1 MHREAEEMAKKLGR
15 TEFGLTAN
23 IKSQIDRFFQRK
35 PQAFFKMPFFR
46 DLVTMDRLRSV
57 SVDEMEV
64 ADKVDP
70 GAIKNAL
77 EYNKE
82 MLRNIESHKQTL
94 HRPQLLIDALTS
106 IYYIVKNKGVLKV
119 LCVGPRTE
127 AEFLMLLAEDFNPD
141 NIQGLDLIS
150 YSDYVDVGDMHHMP
164 YDDDSFDIVFLGWV
178 LTYSKDLQRVADE
191 CVRVAKPGGY
201 IAVGVESPAA
211 RDNKE
216 AYGVTMDDVIVIK
229 STDEILELF
238 KDHIHAVPFRHD
250 VHRSLRETLDMVM
263 VVIELI

>member
-1 MHREAEEMAKKLGR
+1 
-15 TEFGLTAN
+15 
-23 IKSQIDRFFQRK
+23 
-35 PQAFFKMPFFR
+35 MPYIR
-46 DLVTMDRLRSV
+46 VLITMDRLRSV
-57 SVDEMEV
+57 SLDEMEI
-64 ADKVDP
+64 ADHIDP
-70 GAIKNAL
+70 GAIENVL

-82 MLRNIESHKQTL
+82 MLRNFENHINTL
-94 HRPQLLIDALTS
+94 YRPQILINVLTS
-106 IYYIVKNKGVLKV
+106 IYYIYQNRASLKV

-141 NIQGLDLIS
+141 NIRGLDLIS

-201 IAVGVESPAA
+201 IAVGVESEAV
-211 RDNKE
+211 RDDTE
-216 AYGVTMDDVIVIK
+216 AYGVTVDDVITIRT
-229 STDEILELF
+229 TDEILELF

>member
-1 MHREAEEMAKKLGR
+1 MARKLSHTNFLLTTDIK
-15 TEFGLTAN
+15 TE
-23 IKSQIDRFFQRK
+23 IERRFQQK
-35 PQAFFKMPFFR
+35 PQAFFKMPFVR
-46 DLVTMDRLRSV
+46 NLIAMDRLRSV

-64 ADKVDP
+64 ADKIDP
-70 GAIKNAL
+70 GAVENVL

-82 MLRNIESHKQTL
+82 MLRNFENHSHTL
-94 HRPQLLIDALTS
+94 ERPQVLIDVLTS
-106 IYYIVKNKGVLKV
+106 IYYIYQNRASLKV

-127 AEFLMLLAEDFNPD
+127 AEFLMLLAEDFKPD
-141 NIQGLDLIS
+141 NIRGLDLIS

-164 YDDDSFDIVFLGWV
+164 YDDNSFDIVFLGWV

-201 IAVGVESPAA
+201 IAIGVES
-211 RDNKE
+211 E
-216 AYGVTMDDVIVIK
+216 AVLDDSESYGVTVSDVINIR

-238 KDHIHAVPFRHD
+238 KGHIHATPFRHD
-250 VHRSLRETLDMVM
+250 VHRSLRDTFDMVM

>member
-1 MHREAEEMAKKLGR
+1 MARKLGR
-15 TEFGLTAN
+15 TEFALPAE
-23 IKSQIDRFFQRK
+23 IKSEIELRFQQK
-35 PQAFFKMPFFR
+35 TQAFFKMPFVR
-46 DLVTMDRLRSV
+46 NLITMHRLRSI

-64 ADKVDP
+64 ADQIDAA
-70 GAIKNAL
+70 AIENVL

-82 MLRNIESHKQTL
+82 MLRNFENYSHTL
-94 HRPQLLIDALTS
+94 ERPQVLIDVLTS
-106 IYYIVKNKGVLKV
+106 IYYIYQNRTSLKV

-127 AEFLMLLAEDFNPD
+127 AEFLMLLAEDFSPD
-141 NIQGLDLIS
+141 NIRGLDLIS

-164 YDDDSFDIVFLGWV
+164 YDDNSFDIVFLGWV

-201 IAVGVESPAA
+201 IAVGVESLAA
-211 RDNKE
+211 RDNTE
-216 AYGVTMDDVIVIK
+216 LYGVTMDDVITIR

-238 KDHIHAVPFRHD
+238 KNHIHAVPFRHD
-250 VHRSLRETLDMVM
+250 VHRSLRDTMDMVM

>member
-1 MHREAEEMAKKLGR
+1 MAKKLSR
-15 TEFGLTAN
+15 IKISLTTD
-23 IKSQIDRFFQRK
+23 IKSHIERYFQQK
-35 PQAFFKMPFFR
+35 PQAFFKMPFVR
-46 DLVTMDRLRSV
+46 NLVAMDRLHSV
-57 SVDEMEV
+57 SVDVMEV
-64 ADKVDP
+64 ADQIDP
-70 GAIKNAL
+70 GAIENVL

-82 MLRNIESHKQTL
+82 MLRNFENHKNTL
-94 HRPQLLIDALTS
+94 ERPRLLIEVLTS
-106 IYYIVKNKGVLKV
+106 IYYIHLNRASLKV

-201 IAVGVESPAA
+201 IAVGVESEAV
-211 RDNKE
+211 RDDTE
-216 AYGVTMDDVIVIK
+216 AYGVTVDDVITIRT
-229 STDEILELF
+229 TDEILGLF
-238 KDHIHAVPFRHD
+238 KDHIHAVPIRHD

>member
-1 MHREAEEMAKKLGR
+1 MARKLGR
-15 TEFGLTAN
+15 TEFLLTTD
-23 IKSQIDRFFQRK
+23 IKTEIERRFQQK
-35 PQAFFKMPFFR
+35 PQAFFKMPFVR
-46 DLVTMDRLRSV
+46 NLVAMDRLRSV

-64 ADKVDP
+64 ADQIDP
-70 GAIKNAL
+70 GAIENAL

-82 MLRNIESHKQTL
+82 MLRNIENHKQTL
-94 HRPQLLIDALTS
+94 ERPQLLIDALTS

-127 AEFLMLLAEDFNPD
+127 SEFLMLLAEDFHPD
-141 NIQGLDLIS
+141 NIRGLDLIS

-178 LTYSKDLQRVADE
+178 LTYSRDLQRVADE

-201 IAVGVESPAA
+201 IAVSVESEAV
-211 RDNKE
+211 RDDTE
-216 AYGVTMDDVIVIK
+216 VYGVTVDDVIVIK

-238 KDHIHAVPFRHD
+238 KDHIHAVPFRHE
-250 VHRSLRETLDMVM
+250 VHRSLRDTLDMVM

>member
-1 MHREAEEMAKKLGR
+1 MARKLSHTNFLLTTDIK
-15 TEFGLTAN
+15 TE
-23 IKSQIDRFFQRK
+23 IERRFQQK
-35 PQAFFKMPFFR
+35 PQAFFKMPFVR
-46 DLVTMDRLRSV
+46 NLIAMDRLRSV

-64 ADKVDP
+64 ADKIDP
-70 GAIKNAL
+70 GAVENVL

-82 MLRNIESHKQTL
+82 MLRHFENHSHTL
-94 HRPQLLIDALTS
+94 ERPQVLIDVLTS
-106 IYYIVKNKGVLKV
+106 IYYIWQNKGELKV

-127 AEFLMLLAEDFNPD
+127 SEFLMLLAEDFNPD
-141 NIQGLDLIS
+141 NIRGLDLIS

-164 YDDDSFDIVFLGWV
+164 YADDSFDIIFLGWV

-201 IAVGVESPAA
+201 IAIGVESPAT
-211 RDNKE
+211 RDDTE
-216 AYGVTMDDVIVIK
+216 AYGVTVDDVIVIK

-250 VHRSLRETLDMVM
+250 VHRSLKETLDMVM
-263 VVIELI
+263 VVIELM